1 MHPDYA
7 RMAAPV
13 RLSVLALCLG
23 AGAVLGLVGTFAH
36 QSLPP
41 IGVSIALITVAL
53 YVVGLR
59 AWGGVRTPAVAGA
72 VGVGFV
78 SGLLATVTG
87 GSVLVPAN
95 TVGYAWLVGI
105 AGVAF
110 VALAWPHVER
120 NPQQAADIMG
130 LSATLPPSAH
140 LEQKDRPLP

>member
-1 MHPDYA
+1 
-7 RMAAPV
+7 MAAPV

-120 NPQQAADIMG
+120 NPQRAADIMG
-130 LSATLPPSAH
+130 LSATPPPSAH